1 MKRKTILLCL
11 LLVFCATGMF
21 AQQISVFEAQ
31 QRASAFLSSNAARR
45 APSANGSTGLS
56 LAYTMHNKKAN
67 KVCFYVFNRGID
79 NGFVIIGGDESARQ
93 ILGYSN
99 NGSFDYDKI
108 PANFKW
114 WLSQYQEQISHA
126 ITVAEKAP
134 EMIKANKA
142 AVQKKNAA
150 KKASVSPLLTTTW
163 NQDSPYSDAIN
174 ADWHSQCPGMANVN
188 FVTGCV
194 ATAMAQVMNY
204 HEWPVTGTG
213 SHSKTTTYNGS
224 YVFEQSADF
233 GSTTYDWANMLDDYS
248 GASTQAQKNA
258 VATLMYHCGVAVD
271 MNYNTAASGGSGA
284 VSRSISEG
292 LTSYFDYDKSVRYEE
307 RAYYT
312 DDEWEA
318 MMYNELV
325 NNRPVLYGGAAENGG
340 GHQFVCD
347 GYNADDDTYH
357 FNWGWGGYCDC
368 FCPMTGSYAITPGG
382 TGIGGAGSSDSYAI
396 GQDAVIN
403 VKRQAGGLES
413 PILYEYK
420 NYANNVLIIDGN
432 TTYKNYEFNHTG
444 SSKILKLQTSVWN
457 LSNTLTSFTLGVKA
471 TDLAT
476 GLVYYWT
483 CSDKNLDYSYI
494 TIYSDLAFDVND
506 IPFNGTYEIRPVGR
520 NVNSTSDAD
529 WYPIGINHSISSLP
543 TLVITGAAA
552 PEQHELTLG
561 ITANEVE
568 VGRTIKITHDKLY
581 SGQMSLSCSPEGIV
595 SVSDDG
601 TITGVKKGKATVT
614 VNAEEDTYFFAAQ
627 KSFDV
632 VVVPFVKNT
641 ADITISQ
648 TIMHRGATADINIT
662 DGYDGTPSY
671 SSSKTSVATVSN
683 GTVTAKAIGKATIT
697 VTLPATE
704 MYEANTATF
713 DIEVVSDA
721 VYLTEEP
728 YFDNDNNPCVYD
740 DNIHFT
746 VHNSSSQD
754 ITKYL
759 CFNLKEVK
767 ADNTLRYL
775 GGTGMGWNL
784 PAGYTLSSVQPLS
797 NWGSVTFVP
806 GQLYRLEFVEN
817 DWSTPWNVKSIDF
830 IYRAPLNYDYT
841 LTDAGVGTLILPFNA
856 EIPANVDWQLF
867 ECAGLDGGTLLL
879 RPAAEIKRNVP
890 YIVSGTPATAT
901 FAGPNAID
909 QAPVL
914 FGDNILKGTMLEN
927 KYQFTDG
934 DYILQKQNDNVAFYK
949 YTTGNWAAAP
959 FRAFVQ
965 TTVGGSKINI
975 FGDDD
980 DTTSISDIVKTLRP
994 AGIYTIDGKRRTQLT
1009 PGLNIIVDEAGNAKK
1024 VFITK

>member
-56 LAYTMHNKKAN
+56 LAYTMHNKKAD

-194 ATAMAQVMNY
+194 ATAMAQVMNF

-529 WYPIGINHSISSLP
+529 WYPIGIDHSISSLP
-543 TLVITGAAA
+543 TLVVTGASA

-581 SGQMSLSCSPEGIV
+581 TGQMSLSCSPEGIV

-601 TITGVKKGKATVT
+601 TITGIKKGKTTIT
-614 VNAEEDTYFFAAQ
+614 VNAEEDTYFFATQ

-648 TIMHRGATADINIT
+648 TNMHRGATADIEIAE
-662 DGYDGTPSY
+662 GYDGTPSY

-704 MYEANTATF
+704 MYEAKTATF
-713 DIEVVSDA
+713 DIEVVSDV
-721 VYLTEEP
+721 VYLTEAP
-728 YFDNDNNPCVYD
+728 YFNNDNNPYIDD

-746 VHNSSSQD
+746 VHNSSSQSV
-754 ITKYL
+754 TKYL
-759 CFNLKEVK
+759 CFNLNKVN
-767 ADNTLRYL
+767 ANNALQYL
-775 GGTGMGWNL
+775 GGIGTGWNL
-784 PAGYTLSSVQPLS
+784 PAGYTLSGELS
-797 NWGSVTFVP
+797 LSTWESVTFVP
-806 GQLYRLEFVEN
+806 DQLYRLEIVEN
-817 DWSTPWNVKSIDF
+817 DWYTPWNVETVDF
-830 IYRAPLNYDYT
+830 IFRAPLNYDYT

-856 EIPANVDWQLF
+856 EIPAGVDWQLF

-879 RPAAEIKRNVP
+879 RPATKIKRNVP
-890 YIVSGTPATAT
+890 YIVSGKPATVT
-901 FAGPNAID
+901 FAGPKAID

-934 DYILQKQNDNVAFYK
+934 DYILQNQNGNVAFYK
-949 YTTGNWAAAP
+949 YTTGAWSAAP

-965 TTVGGSKINI
+965 STVSGSKVNI

-980 DTTSISDIVKTLRP
+980 EATSVTDIMKNLRP
-994 AGIYTIDGKRRTQLT
+994 AGIYTIDGKRRTHLT
-1009 PGLNIIVDEAGNAKK
+1009 SGLNIIVDEAGNAKK